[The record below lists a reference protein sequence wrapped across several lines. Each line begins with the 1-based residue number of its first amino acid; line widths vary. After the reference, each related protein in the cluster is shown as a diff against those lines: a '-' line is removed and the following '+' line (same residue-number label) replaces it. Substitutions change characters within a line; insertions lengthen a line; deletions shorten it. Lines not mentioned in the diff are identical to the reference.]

1 MLAQLSDR
9 VDIMD
14 KATVDRLG
22 TLCINVIDC
31 GYRSIAYYKC
41 WGVCVH
47 ACMCVSPRGLLKL
60 STGISYLYCIFYG
73 QYHGHIMDISLLL
86 YFSLLHLE
94 YAYDGIIE
102 GF

>member
-47 ACMCVSPRGLLKL
+47 ACMCVSAW
-60 STGISYLYCIFYG
+60 F
-73 QYHGHIMDISLLL
+73 
-86 YFSLLHLE
+86 
-94 YAYDGIIE
+94 A
-102 GF
+102 